1 MEGEIIPSDTASLA
15 HVERDPHQA
24 AMLIW
29 LQGKAA
35 GIWRS
40 YGTGLGAFLHTTE
53 KHPSEI
59 ESLDVA
65 RSKEH
70 PKWRG
75 LADATVAQ
83 RLSAVLS
90 LPRLPEPAWDPRS
103 QARCRRRSQRYR
115 GQPLRIG

>member
-70 PKWRG
+70 PKRRE
-75 LADATVAQ
+75 LADAILGQ
-83 RLSAVLS
+83 RLSTVSSYYAYLSQHGIHDRKHVAAVG
-90 LPRLPEPAWDPRS
+90 RNGIEVNRS
-103 QARCRRRSQRYR
+103 A
-115 GQPLRIG
+115 